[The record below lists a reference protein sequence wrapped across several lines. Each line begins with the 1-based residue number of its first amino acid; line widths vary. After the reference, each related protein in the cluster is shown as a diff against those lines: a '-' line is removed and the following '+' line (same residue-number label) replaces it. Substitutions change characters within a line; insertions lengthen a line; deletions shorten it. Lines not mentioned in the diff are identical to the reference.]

1 MSTISLTKLYD
12 LLSEKVGKESAESLT
27 VYIESKIKA
36 EVQSNSKFLATKEDV
51 ANLRAELK
59 EDIANLRAE
68 LKEDIANVKSELIK
82 WMFIF
87 WIGQIAVTFGFIL
100 LFLNK

>member
-36 EVQSNSKFLATKEDV
+36 EVQGNSKLLAT
-51 ANLRAELK
+51 K
-59 EDIANLRAE
+59 EDIANLKIE
-68 LKEDIANVKSELIK
+68 LKEDIANVRTELANVKAELIK